1 MKISENL
8 LKIKNQIPQK
18 VKLIAVSKTKPNK
31 DILEAYNSGHKFFGE
46 NKVQDLV
53 KKHDELPKDI
63 EWHYIGHLQRNKV
76 KNIAPFVSL
85 IHAVDSLRLLQK
97 INEEAV
103 KNNRTLNCLLQMHI
117 ADESSKFGL
126 DINELKEILSS
137 EEYSSMNRI
146 NIVGLMGMATYT
158 EDKAIIKKE
167 FDYLNKC
174 FYDIKKEFFSKSD
187 DFKEISMGMS
197 GDYDIA
203 VESGST
209 MIRIG
214 SIIFGERNYKKTD
227 S

>member
-8 LKIKNQIPQK
+8 HKIKNQIPQN

-53 KKHDELPKDI
+53 KKQEELPKDI

-97 INEEAV
+97 INEEAE
-103 KNNRTLNCLLQMHI
+103 KNNRSLNCLLQMHI

-146 NIVGLMGMATYT
+146 KIVGLMGMATYT

-167 FDYLNKC
+167 FDYLKKC
-174 FYDIKKEFFSKSD
+174 FCDIKNEFFGKSD

-214 SIIFGERNYKKTD
+214 SIIFGERNY
-227 S
+227 

>member
-1 MKISENL
+1 MNISENL

-18 VKLIAVSKTKPNK
+18 VKLIAVSKTKPNE

-46 NKVQDLV
+46 NKVQDLE
-53 KKHDELPKDI
+53 KKYEELPKDI

-85 IHAVDSLRLLQK
+85 IHAVDSLRLLRK
-97 INEEAV
+97 INEEAA
-103 KNNRTLNCLLQMHI
+103 KNNRTINCLLQMHI
-117 ADESSKFGL
+117 AKESAKFGL

-146 NIVGLMGMATYT
+146 KIVGLMGMATYT
-158 EDKAIIKKE
+158 EDKTIIKNE
-167 FDYLNKC
+167 FDYLKKC
-174 FYDIKKEFFSKSD
+174 FDEIKKEFFGKSN

-214 SIIFGERNYKKTD
+214 SIIFGKRNY
-227 S
+227 

>member
-8 LKIKNQIPQK
+8 HKIKNQIPQK

-53 KKHDELPKDI
+53 KKYDELPKDI

-97 INEEAV
+97 INEEAE
-103 KNNRTLNCLLQMHI
+103 KNNRSLNCLLQMHI

-146 NIVGLMGMATYT
+146 KIVGLMGMATYT

-167 FDYLNKC
+167 FDYLKKC
-174 FYDIKKEFFSKSD
+174 FCDIKNEFFGKSD

-214 SIIFGERNYKKTD
+214 SIIFGERNY
-227 S
+227 